1 MLADPYV
8 KVNMMQQDQRLLK
21 WKTTVKKNTLMAVF
35 YESTRFDVSAV
46 DFRRIHFDILIM
58 DHDRVR
64 RNSTLGV
71 VRLGYDVGHLSGE
84 KQWQQALN
92 NPNQTF
98 STWHCIRPIEKGKF
112 HSPTRRRS
120 KSPASCIS
128 VGYQI

>member
-21 WKTTVKKNTLMAVF
+21 WKTAVKKNTLMAVF
-35 YESTRFDVSAV
+35 YESTRFDVSVV
-46 DFRRIHFDILIM
+46 DIRRIHFDVLIM
-58 DHDRVR
+58 DHDRIR
-64 RNSTLGV
+64 RNSILGL
-71 VRLGYDVGHLSGE
+71 VRLGYDVGHTSGE

-92 NPNQTF
+92 NPNQMF
-98 STWHCIRPIEKGKF
+98 STWHCIRPIEKGKLR
-112 HSPTRRRS
+112 SPSRSRS